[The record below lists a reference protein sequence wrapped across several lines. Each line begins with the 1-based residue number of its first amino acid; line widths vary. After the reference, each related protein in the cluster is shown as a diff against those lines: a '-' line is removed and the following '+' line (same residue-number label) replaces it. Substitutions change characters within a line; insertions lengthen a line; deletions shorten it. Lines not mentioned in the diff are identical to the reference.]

1 MVLVTF
7 MGSCKNIAKMK
18 MIVTGGAGF
27 IGSNFV
33 RHIIQKYPN
42 YNLVNVDKLTY
53 AGNKDNLSGL
63 DGLGN
68 YRFVQEDICNKSA
81 MSEIIGEG
89 DIVVNFAAESHVDNS
104 ILDPGIFIKT
114 NVLGVQN
121 LLDVARNNKAK
132 LFVQISTDEVYG
144 SLRFDQESSVEHH
157 NLNPSSPYS
166 ASKAAADL
174 LCLANVKTFGQPVI
188 ITRSS
193 NNFGPYQFPEKVIP
207 LFVTNLLRGKKVPLY
222 GEGKNVRD
230 WIHVLDNCEAI
241 DFVIHVGKVGE
252 IYNIGG
258 GTEVTNIE
266 LTNIILSEMGK
277 DSGFIERV
285 KDRAGHDLRYSLDSS
300 KIKLIGWAPK
310 YNFTEALKQTIDW
323 YTNNE
328 SWWAPLK
335 NIQGRRTS

>member
-207 LFVTNLLRGKKVPLY
+207 
-222 GEGKNVRD
+222 
-230 WIHVLDNCEAI
+230 
-241 DFVIHVGKVGE
+241 
-252 IYNIGG
+252 
-258 GTEVTNIE
+258 
-266 LTNIILSEMGK
+266 
-277 DSGFIERV
+277 
-285 KDRAGHDLRYSLDSS
+285 
-300 KIKLIGWAPK
+300 
-310 YNFTEALKQTIDW
+310 
-323 YTNNE
+323 
-328 SWWAPLK
+328 
-335 NIQGRRTS
+335 